1 MPQER
6 PGGSFPGSCRDRL
19 TASFY
24 ERTLFSAHAAPPLR
38 TREGRRGRFWGNE
51 RKERIV
57 LELYQKESCPYSRK
71 VRARLSELGMS
82 WVAHST
88 EEGSRSSEVLEKLS
102 GSHQVPF
109 LVDAERGVMM
119 AESDAIVEYLNE
131 HYAAGRA

>member
-1 MPQER
+1 M
-6 PGGSFPGSCRDRL
+6 
-19 TASFY
+19 
-24 ERTLFSAHAAPPLR
+24 
-38 TREGRRGRFWGNE
+38 
-51 RKERIV
+51 
-57 LELYQKESCPYSRK
+57 LELYQKESCPYSGK

-131 HYAAGRA
+131 HYASGRA